1 MTEKQRHKRARS
13 GQSTRSSALPPAAP
27 DATCVEPRSCAGGDG
42 GAELPGP
49 QHRYR
54 PAVPA
59 PVSPLLL
66 CPLPSLC
73 CCSPF
78 SRTPRRRERSGF
90 RGGKRQELL
99 LPRPRR
105 QVSPGPQTSGS
116 RVRSAPRSLAL
127 PSSRAP
133 RASRSRPAA
142 SGRAAMRRSEPL
154 RRRCRHRPPFP
165 GPPRRRR
172 RGPTAGPPA
181 RPAHAAA
188 PAAAPRNGGAARHA
202 RPGTAARPDAAG
214 PLPAAGLPA
223 AALDARAHG
232 GQLAGKFAGNFSS
245 GSRGGRRGD
254 AGHRSRSGGR
264 ARPGPPRRGSAGSR
278 CAPGGASGAR
288 RSNRCAAC
296 GRGCAPRRAALPD
309 GALVLSAPAAVAPC
323 GCARPSCRGA
333 GWRLAGRSV
342 ALREPFP
349 ALGPS
354 PPVLW
359 LRMEACVSDSFFSD

>member
-27 DATCVEPRSCAGGDG
+27 DATCVQPRSCAGGDG

-59 PVSPLLL
+59 PVSLLLL

-133 RASRSRPAA
+133 RASRSRSAA

-165 GPPRRRR
+165 GPPPASPPRPDRRPASTPRTRGRPRRRTAQRRRSAARTARRCRPTPCRGAATR
-172 RGPTAGPPA
+172 RG
-181 RPAHAAA
+181 AA
-188 PAAAPRNGGAARHA
+188 
-202 RPGTAARPDAAG
+202 
-214 PLPAAGLPA
+214 
-223 AALDARAHG
+223 
-232 GQLAGKFAGNFSS
+232 
-245 GSRGGRRGD
+245 
-254 AGHRSRSGGR
+254 GGR
-264 ARPGPPRRGSAGSR
+264 ARCPRARRATCRQVCGELFFREPRGPAGRRGASLPFGRQSPAGASPQGVGGVPVCPRRGE
-278 CAPGGASGAR
+278 
-288 RSNRCAAC
+288 
-296 GRGCAPRRAALPD
+296 
-309 GALVLSAPAAVAPC
+309 
-323 GCARPSCRGA
+323 RGA
-333 GWRLAGRSV
+333 A
-342 ALREPFP
+342 
-349 ALGPS
+349 
-354 PPVLW
+354 
-359 LRMEACVSDSFFSD
+359 